1 MYTYYF
7 RLLPF
12 PFPYPV
18 PLPNDLLSVIKKKKK
33 LSDAFSTVLNHLF
46 ILYSFIC
53 IAHLL
58 SFKKASMSG
67 HSGYSRESKNLV
79 NLFDLFSRHSVGLKK
94 KEKKSSSSSGIWMDM
109 FAISRKLGYSAII
122 HFLVGFQ
129 IRLLHL
135 VMKIWIDA
143 ICYLGTSVTVQSTLW
158 GS

>member
-7 RLLPF
+7 RLLPV

-18 PLPNDLLSVIKKKKK
+18 PLPNDLLSVIKKKYI

-94 KEKKSSSSSGIWMDM
+94 KKKKSSSSSGI
-109 FAISRKLGYSAII
+109 
-122 HFLVGFQ
+122 
-129 IRLLHL
+129 
-135 VMKIWIDA
+135 
-143 ICYLGTSVTVQSTLW
+143 
-158 GS
+158 